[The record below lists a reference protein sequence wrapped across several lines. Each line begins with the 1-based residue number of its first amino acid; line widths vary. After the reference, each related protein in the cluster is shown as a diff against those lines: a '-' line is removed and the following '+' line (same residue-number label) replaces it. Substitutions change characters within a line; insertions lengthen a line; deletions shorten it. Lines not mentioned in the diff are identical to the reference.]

1 MSANAM
7 IRKLARHRILLRTLD
22 EDREAMRKAG
32 YDLEGIDRNVRHA
45 RGKFCDELIE
55 TGRLCKK
62 EGDRVTARL
71 LSMEYAR
78 QRKLR

>member
-7 IRKLARHRILLRTLD
+7 LKKLVRHRILIRTLD

-32 YDLEGIDRNVRHA
+32 YDLEGMDRTVRHA
-45 RGKFCDELIE
+45 RSKFCDDLIE

-62 EGDRVTARL
+62 DGDRVTARL